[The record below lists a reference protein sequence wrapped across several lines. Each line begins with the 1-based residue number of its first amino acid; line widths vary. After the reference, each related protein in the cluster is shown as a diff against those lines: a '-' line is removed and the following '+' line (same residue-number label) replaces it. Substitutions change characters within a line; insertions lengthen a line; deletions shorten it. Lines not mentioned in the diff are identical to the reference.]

1 MWISPSPSYKRMHA
15 VLEESVKPE
24 EAAKPG
30 SVCRDGS
37 FLFTYHVAIFLVSY
51 CFVNILKLGTPKIIT
66 VIFLQME
73 QSGFLMHL
81 YIQNMQTESK
91 QYRPRADCSFRSL
104 ICACNVCSVMYVP
117 ILRMFIVSSFKSLAK
132 WQIMATSLRAD

>member
-1 MWISPSPSYKRMHA
+1 MHA

-24 EAAKPG
+24 ETAKPG

-51 CFVNILKLGTPKIIT
+51 FFVNILKLGTPKIIP

-73 QSGFLMHL
+73 QSGFCDAIIHSK
-81 YIQNMQTESK
+81 YADRKQT
-91 QYRPRADCSFRSL
+91 
-104 ICACNVCSVMYVP
+104 V
-117 ILRMFIVSSFKSLAK
+117 
-132 WQIMATSLRAD
+132 

>member
-1 MWISPSPSYKRMHA
+1 MHA

-24 EAAKPG
+24 ETAKPG

-51 CFVNILKLGTPKIIT
+51 YFVNILKLGTPKIIT

-73 QSGFLMHL
+73 QFGFCNFNNTFK
-81 YIQNMQTESK
+81 ICRQKANSIDPEQT
-91 QYRPRADCSFRSL
+91 
-104 ICACNVCSVMYVP
+104 VP
-117 ILRMFIVSSFKSLAK
+117 LGV
-132 WQIMATSLRAD
+132 